1 MAKDIARK
9 LQIEKSAINSVLYA
23 DRTTFSVDNYVWRLI
38 KTEPAIINRH
48 KSVVIK
54 RGKSS
59 MIYDSFDLLGKS
71 NIKATRTDFTNTT
84 GDDGMKD
91 IIRKVLLGGNV
102 RDTTEF
108 ITQRRLLSSY
118 ASIIDLF
125 SKSIAEKTAD
135 AHEYAE
141 YVAVDLSNARTDE
154 QRILD
159 LWLLGL
165 TKKGLDN
172 IVRDEA
178 NLVTY
183 KSAFADSVSETA
195 ADMREHFGEVC
206 GNIELD
212 GKKIEIDWNTILLLC
227 ATLGAQTLSIRGSAK
242 SMNGKL
248 FEKLMLGSLLS
259 IMGFEYCPNP
269 PTRLRKEQKLFWL
282 SNMDENERETDAT
295 LVYNCNA
302 VSIDI
307 GFIGKG
313 NPEITLDKVTRFNR
327 YKQIAGMGHE
337 MSTII
342 IVDTVGEN
350 SDLFNKAE
358 RVDGIVL
365 QMSHSDWVAKFA
377 QALKKIFNIDHP
389 LQNMNRTELD
399 SYLKAVLEPIDIT
412 QFI

>member
-1 MAKDIARK
+1 
-9 LQIEKSAINSVLYA
+9 
-23 DRTTFSVDNYVWRLI
+23 
-38 KTEPAIINRH
+38 
-48 KSVVIK
+48 
-54 RGKSS
+54 
-59 MIYDSFDLLGKS
+59 MIYDDFDLLGRS

-84 GDDGMKD
+84 GADGMKD

-108 ITQRRLLSSY
+108 ITQRRLLGSY

-125 SKSIAEKTAD
+125 TRSIAEKTVNV
-135 AHEYAE
+135 HEYAK
-141 YVAVDLSNARTDE
+141 YVAADLTRARSDE

-172 IVRDEA
+172 IVRDET
-178 NLVTY
+178 NLSAY

-195 ADMREHFGEVC
+195 ADMRDHFGEIS
-206 GNIELD
+206 GNIVLN
-212 GKKIEIDWNTILLLC
+212 GNKIGIDWNTILLLC

-269 PTRLRKEQKLFWL
+269 PAKIRKEQKLFWL
-282 SNMDENERETDAT
+282 SHMDENERETDAT
-295 LVYNCNA
+295 LVFNGNA

-327 YKQIAGMGHE
+327 YKQIAGMNHE

-365 QMSHSDWVAKFA
+365 QMSHSGWVTEFA
-377 QALKKIFNIDHP
+377 QALKKVFNIDHP
-389 LQNMNRTELD
+389 LRCINHCELD
-399 SYLKAVLEPIDIT
+399 NYLKTALEPIDIT
-412 QFI
+412 KFI